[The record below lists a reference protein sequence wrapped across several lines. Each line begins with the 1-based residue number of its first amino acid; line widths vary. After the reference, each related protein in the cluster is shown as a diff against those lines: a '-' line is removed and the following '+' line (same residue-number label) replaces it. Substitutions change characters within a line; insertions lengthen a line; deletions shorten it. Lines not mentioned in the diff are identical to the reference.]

1 MASEGLLEE
10 LPLELK
16 LLVQLAIDDNR
27 PTCILDSTQ
36 SQPTCLFQNAAF
48 QHALAHIPS
57 DALNQWLSTE
67 TSSTCSAKATPAGDF
82 ADREWIKKELG
93 TSYVVIY
100 CKHKFVPPP
109 RQRTEDNGLDS
120 LVHDWIKFPDQVPTN
135 NWIRYLMAYDWS
147 QTDIGAL
154 YGSRMH
160 NWPAAL
166 RATLQTYMHYPHPV
180 LIYWGADLI
189 QIYNEPTT
197 AVFGNKH
204 PGALGN
210 KSIDTWD
217 QVVRDQA
224 AGLIKT
230 GWEQGQSVHV
240 KETLFLLDREGFLE
254 ESYFDGFFLP
264 IVGPDGYWTGCANL
278 VNEVTSQV
286 FRNNREDVS
295 RNLLQRTVHAPDL
308 PSLWLEF
315 LGILDEEADDIAYT
329 LLFMINKETTTPT
342 GEKYFLYGSSGL
354 KSNGPFEKSSAKLK
368 SALEIA
374 EQDENVVCLQDESL
388 PVELKIVMPELGTV
402 ASAFVFTIFDIK
414 GSALGSVV
422 IGVNPRRRAD
432 DYMKK
437 FIYSLNEILLRAVTI
452 LDSPFDQRKILRTD
466 DSFGYRISLAKL
478 SRELNIATLKNEKS
492 QETFTRM
499 AEDAPIGMFLYKGDG
514 TPLYLNDRFLELLGE
529 KRDEYFEKA
538 KTGYAWRDCIH
549 PDDEEFSKEAWRY
562 VAESHSVL
570 NFQFRVKAG
579 TKSSPTRARWLEVV
593 CFPQRD
599 SKGVLVTFQGYL
611 TDVTS
616 KKLTE
621 ALTTE
626 RMNAAIETKRQAQNF
641 IDMISHEM
649 RNPLS
654 SIIQLTE
661 SILSTSLDATPA
673 ASHETVIDAA
683 NTINICAFH
692 MLQIINEVLDFS
704 KLDSNLLV
712 LAPERTRPREVVEK
726 ALKMFETELKSADI
740 MTKVEQMSSDCAVAD
755 VMCDPSR
762 LLQVII
768 NLITNALK
776 FTRSAE
782 IRRITLSYGTFFAP
796 PSALDCGVEFV
807 KPRKK
812 DHDDPETATAMLA
825 ALDSDDSGDDVYLL
839 FSVED
844 TGCGLTPEESQLL
857 FQRFSQAPKTYKQY
871 GGSGLGLFISREL
884 VELQQGKIGL
894 HSEAGAGSRFAFYI
908 KAKRAVRASRSG
920 SVASVGSTVSVKN
933 LPHAMGGAFDEVK
946 VLEKV
951 DTVPQPKTLVHD
963 MHVLIVEDNEINC
976 KVMSKQ
982 LRKLGCEVNVAGNG
996 LEALNFLSTT
1006 THLSSTSDATP
1017 LNLILLDIEMPVM
1030 DGLTC
1035 IRRIRALEQS
1045 GEISGHIPVIAIT
1058 ANARNEQIAS
1068 AIEAGMDSVVTK
1080 PFKIKDLVPQMEA
1093 VVDSWSG
1100 AG

>member
-36 SQPTCLFQNAAF
+36 SQPTCLFQNVAF

-82 ADREWIKKELG
+82 ADKEWIKKKLG

-100 CKHKFVPPP
+100 CKHDFVSSGH
-109 RQRTEDNGLDS
+109 ESEENGRLDS
-120 LVHDWIKFPDQVPTN
+120 LVHDWIKFPDQVSTSS
-135 NWIRYLMAYDWS
+135 WMRYLLGYDWIE
-147 QTDIGAL
+147 TAIGAVH
-154 YGSRMH
+154 GSQMQQ
-160 NWPAAL
+160 WPMSL
-166 RATLQTYMHYPHPV
+166 RQAILTYMHCPLPV
-180 LIYWGADLI
+180 LIYYGNDLI
-189 QIYNEPTT
+189 QIYNEPGK
-197 AVFGNKH
+197 AMFGSKH
-204 PGALGN
+204 PSALGN
-210 KSIDTWD
+210 KQADTWG
-217 QVVRDQA
+217 QTL
-224 AGLIKT
+224 AGQTSEWIKS
-230 GWEQGQSVHV
+230 GWQQGQAVRIR
-240 KETLFLLDREGFLE
+240 EMMFLLDRDGLIE
-254 ESYFDGFFLP
+254 ETYFEGFFLP
-264 IVGPDGYWTGCANL
+264 LTGTDGHWIGA
-278 VNEVTSQV
+278 VNYFNEITPQV
-286 FRNNREDVS
+286 IRKNREDFTHK
-295 RNLLQRTVHAPDL
+295 LLQKL
-308 PSLWLEF
+308 PQAECLSELWLQF
-315 LGILDEEADDIAYT
+315 LTILDEEADDVAYT
-329 LLFMINKETTTPT
+329 LLFTTNKKAIAPQT
-342 GEKYFLYGSSGL
+342 KYYLFGSSGL
-354 KSNGPFEKSSAKLK
+354 PSTEIFSSP
-368 SALEIA
+368 SAELIRVLDDA
-374 EQDENVVCLQDESL
+374 EQQGTVVALKDENLPTDLQATMADSG
-388 PVELKIVMPELGTV
+388 IVS
-402 ASAFVFTIFDIK
+402 SAFVFTMLDPK
-414 GSALGSVV
+414 GSTLGSVIV
-422 IGVNPRRRAD
+422 GVNPRRRAD
-432 DYMKK
+432 EGMEN
-437 FIYSLNEILLRAVTI
+437 FFYSLSETLLRTVVI
-452 LDSPFDQRKILRTD
+452 LESPLEQRKLLETND
-466 DSFGYRISLAKL
+466 TLGYRIKLEKL
-478 SRELNIATLKNEKS
+478 SRELSMATLQNEKS
-492 QETFTRM
+492 QETFSRM

-514 TPLYLNDRFLELLGE
+514 TPLYLNDEFLKLLGE

-549 PDDEEFSKEAWRY
+549 PDDEEFSKEAWRS

-599 SKGVLVTFQGYL
+599 ANGVLVTFQGYL

-673 ASHETVIDAA
+673 ASHENVIDAA

-740 MTKVEQMSSDCAVAD
+740 VTKVEQMSSDCAVAD

-782 IRRITLSYGTFFAP
+782 TRRITLSYGNFFAP

-884 VELQQGKIGL
+884 VELQKGKIGL
-894 HSEAGAGSRFAFYI
+894 HSEAGVGSRFAFYI

-1058 ANARNEQIAS
+1058 ANARNEQIAT

-1093 VVDSWSG
+1093 VVDTWSG

>member
-1 MASEGLLEE
+1 MA
-10 LPLELK
+10 
-16 LLVQLAIDDNR
+16 
-27 PTCILDSTQ
+27 
-36 SQPTCLFQNAAF
+36 
-48 QHALAHIPS
+48 
-57 DALNQWLSTE
+57 
-67 TSSTCSAKATPAGDF
+67 TCSAKATPAGDF

-100 CKHKFVPPP
+100 CKHEFVPPP
-109 RQRTEDNGLDS
+109 RKRTEDSGLDS

-135 NWIRYLMAYDWS
+135 NWIRYLMDYDWS
-147 QTDIGAL
+147 QTTIGAL
-154 YGSRMH
+154 YGPHMRQ
-160 NWPAAL
+160 WPAIL
-166 RATLQTYMHYPHPV
+166 RETLDTYMHCPLPV
-180 LIYWGADLI
+180 VIYWGDDLI
-189 QIYNEPTT
+189 QLYNEPTT
-197 AVFGNKH
+197 AIFGRKH
-204 PGALGN
+204 PGSLGN
-210 KSIDTWD
+210 RQIDQWGKTL
-217 QVVRDQA
+217 RDQT
-224 AGLIKT
+224 AGLIRS
-230 GWEQGQSVHV
+230 GWEQGQSVHI
-240 KETLFLLDREGFLE
+240 KETMFLLDRDGFLE
-254 ESYFDGFFLP
+254 ESYFEGFFLP
-264 IVGPDGYWTGCANL
+264 IISPNGHWAGSANFF
-278 VNEVTSQV
+278 NEVTSRVIQS
-286 FRNNREDVS
+286 NRENVL
-295 RNLLQRTVHAPDL
+295 RNLIQKTVHATSSV
-308 PSLWLEF
+308 SLWFEL
-315 LGILDEEADDIAYT
+315 LGALDEDADDIAYT

-368 SALEIA
+368 DALKEA
-374 EQDENVVCLQDESL
+374 EQEENVICLQEESL
-388 PVELKIVMPELGTV
+388 PAELKIVMPELGTV

-452 LDSPFDQRKILRTD
+452 LDSPSDQRKILRTD

-492 QETFTRM
+492 QETFIRM

-538 KTGYAWRDCIH
+538 KTGYAWRDCIY
-549 PDDEEFSKEAWRY
+549 PDDEEFSKEAWRS

-579 TKSSPTRARWLEVV
+579 TRSSPTRGRWLEVV

-599 SKGVLVTFQGYL
+599 ANGVLVTFQGYL

-673 ASHETVIDAA
+673 AASHENVVDAA

-726 ALKMFETELKSADI
+726 ALKMFATELKSADI
-740 MTKVEQMSSDCAVAD
+740 LTRIEQMSSDCAVAD

-776 FTRSAE
+776 FTRGAE
-782 IRRITLSYGTFFAP
+782 TRHITLSYGTFFAQ

-812 DHDDPETATAMLA
+812 DHDDPETVTAMLA

-857 FQRFSQAPKTYKQY
+857 FQRFSQAPKTYTQY

-884 VELQQGKIGL
+884 VELQKGKIGL
-894 HSEAGAGSRFAFYI
+894 HSEAGVGSRFAFYI

-920 SVASVGSTVSVKN
+920 SVASISVGSTVSVKN
-933 LPHAMGGAFDEVK
+933 LPHAVGGAFDEVK
-946 VLEKV
+946 VLERV
-951 DTVPQPKTLVHD
+951 DTVPQPKTLIHD

-1006 THLSSTSDATP
+1006 THLSSTPDATP

-1045 GEISGHIPVIAIT
+1045 GEISGHVPVIAIT
-1058 ANARNEQIAS
+1058 ANARNEQIAT

-1093 VVDSWSG
+1093 VVDTRSC